1 MAQEDLVK
9 EQRAEQE
16 ERSQAMSFS
25 LLLLCTMPCMA
36 LFVGPLFLWI
46 SHSPCGLDGGME
58 NEARE
63 FEPLAQGSTIK
74 QTKSNLT
81 PISALLGGK
90 NLLWVFQ
97 IKISG
102 GKIFNA
108 SISLLS
114 LVPTLSA

>member
-74 QTKSNLT
+74 RTKSNLT